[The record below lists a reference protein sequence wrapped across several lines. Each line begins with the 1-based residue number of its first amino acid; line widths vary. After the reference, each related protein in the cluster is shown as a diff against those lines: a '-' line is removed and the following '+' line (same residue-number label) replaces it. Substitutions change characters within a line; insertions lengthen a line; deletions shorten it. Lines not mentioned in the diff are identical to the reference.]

1 MLISIQIMVKL
12 INQVVKMKILGQLDA
27 LMKGLRYFQSLLK
40 NIQIFKMSD
49 SIIIWIFQA
58 YFAESILSKTAFKS
72 KECSSWD
79 NFEVIIKVN
88 SEFGIQFDH

>member
-1 MLISIQIMVKL
+1 MKYLRLIFIKKPKILRLDMLISIQIMVKL

-49 SIIIWIFQA
+49 SIII
-58 YFAESILSKTAFKS
+58 
-72 KECSSWD
+72 
-79 NFEVIIKVN
+79 
-88 SEFGIQFDH
+88 